1 MGQEYNDVTTD
12 VITKMV
18 SNSGTNLTIDQ
29 LKSLRDA
36 LELTLSR
43 YNIEEDITKTEILNI
58 QEENAEVLRDFI
70 NAKRIEEDQIQ
81 LFIIMQK
88 K

>member
-1 MGQEYNDVTTD
+1 MGQEYNDVTID